1 MKKSVKQ
8 LTAET
13 QQRIRDVE
21 KLDDFFKAIEAI
33 CLDFKQSKK
42 KQKDAVQHLN
52 K

>member
-1 MKKSVKQ
+1 MKKSVKK

-21 KLDDFFKAIEAI
+21 KLDEFMACIDAI
-33 CLDFKQSKK
+33 CADFKKPKK
-42 KQKDAVQHLN
+42 PQKDVFKHID